1 MYSTIMHNE
10 LFTLS
15 SKQAPKLVTG
25 TCTCMPSV
33 PVTYKHGSWKVNT
46 LAGQTPHKDST
57 QHARDDGFT
66 GSHRIV
72 LLVDT
77 SCLTSVALLCRELGS
92 HFCQNGEQQN
102 GPDYLDHQEY
112 LQKRWQHATRRA
124 TAELSRYVSSPNNAG
139 PARHH

>member
-1 MYSTIMHNE
+1 MSYLLI
-10 LFTLS
+10 S

-25 TCTCMPSV
+25 ACTCMPSV

-66 GSHRIV
+66 ASHRMV
-72 LLVDT
+72 LLIDT

-92 HFCQNGEQQN
+92 HPRQNDEQQN
-102 GPDYLDHQEY
+102 GPDYLDHQKY
-112 LQKRWQHATRRA
+112 LQKKDCNMLHVD
-124 TAELSRYVSSPNNAG
+124 TAELSRCVSGPNAG